1 MDTHGSI
8 LSWQLMEGEKANQ
21 SLRAEL
27 RDQEELVHRLMTLET
42 ENNALSAEI
51 SQVIFFICTVIR
63 KCYFCTDIEV
73 LY

>member
-1 MDTHGSI
+1 
-8 LSWQLMEGEKANQ
+8 MEGEKMNQ

-51 SQVIFFICTVIR
+51 NQVSAILTCNLNCYR
-63 KCYFCTDIEV
+63 KV
-73 LY
+73 

>member
-1 MDTHGSI
+1 MDTHGVVF
-8 LSWQLMEGEKANQ
+8 SWQLMEGEKMNQ

-51 SQVIFFICTVIR
+51 NQVSAVLKANL
-63 KCYFCTDIEV
+63 KCFSMV
-73 LY
+73 